1 MGRGSPENESPRP
14 PQAAPGAPSKPPPP
28 PPLSQPLLGPRTTK
42 QTPHENRQL
51 LALGQ
56 PKKTG
61 EAASPDA
68 SDAGTMPPKRVVDT
82 AKTGEA
88 RGKGAAELAAERVA
102 LQEEKGE
109 ESSDDEF
116 LMPGERRLKNRLKL
130 EVPRQSWQMEVLE
143 ANRLGDVERLRVAFR
158 RPGANVNLRTAEGA
172 YGGFRYA
179 TWGTHS
185 SYLGGNPSGESL
197 LMLAARPDNAQYPNR
212 REVLT
217 MLIEEF
223 DAERNYRNGNEKTAR
238 DLNPLLMDEV
248 HPLKRWTVEDAHAWA
263 ESAGLKVKIEH
274 TYDWLKIFDAYQLDG
289 RGSWTSGRNKS
300 SRTMWTSDWRT

>member
-1 MGRGSPENESPRP
+1 
-14 PQAAPGAPSKPPPP
+14 
-28 PPLSQPLLGPRTTK
+28 
-42 QTPHENRQL
+42 
-51 LALGQ
+51 
-56 PKKTG
+56 
-61 EAASPDA
+61 
-68 SDAGTMPPKRVVDT
+68 MPPKRVVDT
-82 AKTGEA
+82 ARTGEA

-223 DAERNYRNGNEKTAR
+223 DAERNYRNGN
-238 DLNPLLMDEV
+238 
-248 HPLKRWTVEDAHAWA
+248 
-263 ESAGLKVKIEH
+263 
-274 TYDWLKIFDAYQLDG
+274 
-289 RGSWTSGRNKS
+289 
-300 SRTMWTSDWRT
+300 